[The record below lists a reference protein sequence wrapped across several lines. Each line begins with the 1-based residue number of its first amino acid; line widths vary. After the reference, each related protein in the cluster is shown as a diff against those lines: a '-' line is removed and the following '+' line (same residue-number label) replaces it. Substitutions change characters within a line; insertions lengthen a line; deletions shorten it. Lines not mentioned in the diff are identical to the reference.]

1 MHTVLTIFK
10 TMSPCHDD
18 GGINAIIFMARPYGL
33 KSCYTFISKMFVFI
47 KSGKEV
53 AIEED
58 SKWKLISFPTIGMWG
73 MSKIKI
79 EKLKKSK
86 IETLKKSVK
95 YIES

>member
-1 MHTVLTIFK
+1 
-10 TMSPCHDD
+10 
-18 GGINAIIFMARPYGL
+18 
-33 KSCYTFISKMFVFI
+33 MFVFI

-58 SKWKLISFPTIGMWG
+58 SKWKLISFATIGMWG

>member
-1 MHTVLTIFK
+1 
-10 TMSPCHDD
+10 
-18 GGINAIIFMARPYGL
+18 
-33 KSCYTFISKMFVFI
+33 MFVFI

-58 SKWKLISFPTIGMWG
+58 SKWKLILFPTIGMWG